1 MKENTLFAFL
11 YLGCSLLGKASYKAT
26 RCLTIGR
33 NLYYLLKPNMSVSDY
48 YKQNNKW
55 RNGENK

>member
-33 NLYYLLKPNMSVSDY
+33 NLYYLLKLDMSANY
-48 YKQNNKW
+48 NQKYN
-55 RNGENK
+55 RNGDNR